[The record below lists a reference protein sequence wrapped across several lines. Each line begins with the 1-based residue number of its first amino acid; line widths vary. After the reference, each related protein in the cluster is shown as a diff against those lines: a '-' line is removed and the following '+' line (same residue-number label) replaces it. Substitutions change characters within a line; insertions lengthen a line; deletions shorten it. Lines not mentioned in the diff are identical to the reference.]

1 MKIESQA
8 YKGQSIRIFDE
19 VITFGFDGIVE
30 VNDELGKR
38 IINSGLRIYREG
50 EVPSKKSKAEMEL
63 EKELE
68 RRVQAYKVE
77 NDSLRIQINGLNA
90 KIQRLNDELKLWKDA
105 CESLKK
111 DPTVNFPKEEIEDEN
126 TKKTSEIE
134 ENSPLKAD
142 DEIRKQ
148 LESKD
153 KEELVELARQLGF
166 TDDDLVVRGQ
176 VRRKEHIIDLLLSV
190 K

>member
-19 VITFGFDGIVE
+19 VITFGLDGIVE
-30 VNDELGKR
+30 VNDELGER

-63 EKELE
+63 KKELE
-68 RRVQAYKVE
+68 KRVQAYKVE

-111 DPTVNFPKEEIEDEN
+111 DPTSELPKTE
-126 TKKTSEIE
+126 SIE
-134 ENSPLKAD
+134 EKEVVKSED
-142 DEIRKQ
+142 DEIREQ
-148 LESKD
+148 LEGKKKD
-153 KEELVELARQLGF
+153 ELVEMAKQLGI
-166 TDDDLVVRGQ
+166 TEDQLMIDGRYKKKD
-176 VRRKEHIIDLLLSV
+176 EIMDLLLSV

>member
-30 VNDELGKR
+30 VNDELGER

-68 RRVQAYKVE
+68 KRVQAYKVE

-111 DPTVNFPKEEIEDEN
+111 DPTSELPKTE
-126 TKKTSEIE
+126 SIE
-134 ENSPLKAD
+134 EKEVVKSED
-142 DEIRKQ
+142 DEIREQ
-148 LESKD
+148 LEGKKKD
-153 KEELVELARQLGF
+153 ELVEMAKQLGI
-166 TDDDLVVRGQ
+166 TEDQLMIDGRYKKKD
-176 VRRKEHIIDLLLSV
+176 EIIDLLLSV

>member
-19 VITFGFDGIVE
+19 VITFGLDGIVE
-30 VNDELGKR
+30 VNDELGER
-38 IINSGLRIYREG
+38 IVNSGLRIYREG

-111 DPTVNFPKEEIEDEN
+111 DPTSELPKTE
-126 TKKTSEIE
+126 SIE
-134 ENSPLKAD
+134 EKEVVKSED
-142 DEIRKQ
+142 DEIREQ
-148 LESKD
+148 LESKKKD
-153 KEELVELARQLGF
+153 ELVEMAKQLGI
-166 TDDDLVVRGQ
+166 TEDQLMIDGRYKKKD
-176 VRRKEHIIDLLLSV
+176 EIIDLLLSV

>member
-19 VITFGFDGIVE
+19 VITFGLDGIVE

-38 IINSGLRIYREG
+38 IVNSGLRIYREG

-111 DPTVNFPKEEIEDEN
+111 DPTSELPKTE
-126 TKKTSEIE
+126 SIE
-134 ENSPLKAD
+134 EKEVVKSED
-142 DEIRKQ
+142 DEIREQ
-148 LESKD
+148 LEGKKKD
-153 KEELVELARQLGF
+153 ELVEMAKQLGI
-166 TDDDLVVRGQ
+166 TEDQLMVDGRYKKKD
-176 VRRKEHIIDLLLSV
+176 EIIDLLLSV

>member
-19 VITFGFDGIVE
+19 VITFGLDGIVE
-30 VNDELGKR
+30 VNDELGER
-38 IINSGLRIYREG
+38 IVNSGLRIYREG

-111 DPTVNFPKEEIEDEN
+111 DPISELPKTE
-126 TKKTSEIE
+126 SIE
-134 ENSPLKAD
+134 EKEVVKSED
-142 DEIRKQ
+142 DEIREQ
-148 LESKD
+148 LEGKKKD
-153 KEELVELARQLGF
+153 ELVEMAKQLGI
-166 TDDDLVVRGQ
+166 TEDQLMADGRYKKKD
-176 VRRKEHIIDLLLSV
+176 EIIDLLLSV

>member
-19 VITFGFDGIVE
+19 VITFGLDGIVE

-38 IINSGLRIYREG
+38 IVNSGLRIYREG

-111 DPTVNFPKEEIEDEN
+111 DPTSELPKTE
-126 TKKTSEIE
+126 SIE
-134 ENSPLKAD
+134 EKEVVKSED
-142 DEIRKQ
+142 DEIREQ
-148 LESKD
+148 LEGKKKD
-153 KEELVELARQLGF
+153 ELVEMAKQLGI
-166 TDDDLVVRGQ
+166 TEDQLTIDGRYKKKD
-176 VRRKEHIIDLLLSV
+176 EIIDLLLSV

>member
-19 VITFGFDGIVE
+19 VITFGLDGIVE

-38 IINSGLRIYREG
+38 IVNSGLRIYREG

-111 DPTVNFPKEEIEDEN
+111 DPTSELPKTE
-126 TKKTSEIE
+126 SIE
-134 ENSPLKAD
+134 EKEVVKSED
-142 DEIRKQ
+142 DEIREQ
-148 LESKD
+148 LEGKKKD
-153 KEELVELARQLGF
+153 ELVEMAKQLGI
-166 TDDDLVVRGQ
+166 TEGQ
-176 VRRKEHIIDLLLSV
+176 LMIDGRYKKKDEIIDLLLSV

>member
-19 VITFGFDGIVE
+19 VITFGLDGIVE

-38 IINSGLRIYREG
+38 IVNSGLRIYREG

-77 NDSLRIQINGLNA
+77 NDSLRIQINSLNA

-111 DPTVNFPKEEIEDEN
+111 DPTSELPKTE
-126 TKKTSEIE
+126 SIE
-134 ENSPLKAD
+134 EKEVVKSED
-142 DEIRKQ
+142 DEIREQ
-148 LESKD
+148 LESKKKD
-153 KEELVELARQLGF
+153 ELVEMAKQLGI
-166 TDDDLVVRGQ
+166 TEDQLMVDGRYKKKD
-176 VRRKEHIIDLLLSV
+176 EIIDLLLSV

>member
-1 MKIESQA
+1 MKIESQT

-19 VITFGFDGIVE
+19 VITFGLDGIVE

-38 IINSGLRIYREG
+38 IVNSGLRIYREG

-111 DPTVNFPKEEIEDEN
+111 DPTSELPKTE
-126 TKKTSEIE
+126 SIE
-134 ENSPLKAD
+134 EKEVVKSED
-142 DEIRKQ
+142 DEIREQ
-148 LESKD
+148 LEGKKKD
-153 KEELVELARQLGF
+153 ELVEMAKQLGI
-166 TDDDLVVRGQ
+166 TEDQLMIDGRYKKKD
-176 VRRKEHIIDLLLSV
+176 EIIDLLLSV

>member
-8 YKGQSIRIFDE
+8 YRGQSIRIFDE
-19 VITFGFDGIVE
+19 VITFGLDGIVE

-38 IINSGLRIYREG
+38 IVNSGLRIYREG

-111 DPTVNFPKEEIEDEN
+111 DPTSELPKTE
-126 TKKTSEIE
+126 SIE
-134 ENSPLKAD
+134 EKEVVKSED
-142 DEIRKQ
+142 DEIREQ
-148 LESKD
+148 LEGKKKD
-153 KEELVELARQLGF
+153 ELVEMAKQLGI
-166 TDDDLVVRGQ
+166 TEDQLMIDGRYKKKD
-176 VRRKEHIIDLLLSV
+176 EIMDLLLSV

>member
-1 MKIESQA
+1 MKIESQT

-19 VITFGFDGIVE
+19 VITFGLDGIVE
-30 VNDELGKR
+30 VNDELGER
-38 IINSGLRIYREG
+38 IVNSGLRIYREG

-111 DPTVNFPKEEIEDEN
+111 DPTSELPKTE
-126 TKKTSEIE
+126 SIE
-134 ENSPLKAD
+134 EKEVVKSED
-142 DEIRKQ
+142 DEIREQ
-148 LESKD
+148 LEGKKKD
-153 KEELVELARQLGF
+153 ELVEMAKQLGI
-166 TDDDLVVRGQ
+166 TEDQLMIDGRYKKKD
-176 VRRKEHIIDLLLSV
+176 EIIDLLLSV

>member
-38 IINSGLRIYREG
+38 IVNSGLRIYREG

-63 EKELE
+63 EKKLE
-68 RRVQAYKVE
+68 KRVQAYKVE

-111 DPTVNFPKEEIEDEN
+111 DPTSELPKTE
-126 TKKTSEIE
+126 SIE
-134 ENSPLKAD
+134 EKEVVKSED
-142 DEIRKQ
+142 DEIREQ
-148 LESKD
+148 LEGKKKD
-153 KEELVELARQLGF
+153 ELVEMAKQLGI
-166 TDDDLVVRGQ
+166 TEDQLMIDGRYKKKD
-176 VRRKEHIIDLLLSV
+176 EIIDLLLSV

>member
-19 VITFGFDGIVE
+19 VITFGLDGIVE
-30 VNDELGKR
+30 VNDELGER
-38 IINSGLRIYREG
+38 IVNSGLRIYREG

-111 DPTVNFPKEEIEDEN
+111 DPTSELPKTE
-126 TKKTSEIE
+126 SIE
-134 ENSPLKAD
+134 EKEVVKSED
-142 DEIRKQ
+142 DEIREQ
-148 LESKD
+148 LEGKKKD
-153 KEELVELARQLGF
+153 ELVEMAKQLGI
-166 TDDDLVVRGQ
+166 TEDQLMIDGRYKKKD
-176 VRRKEHIIDLLLSV
+176 EIIDLLLSV

>member
-30 VNDELGKR
+30 VNDELGER

-111 DPTVNFPKEEIEDEN
+111 DPTSELPKTE
-126 TKKTSEIE
+126 SIE
-134 ENSPLKAD
+134 EKEVVKSED
-142 DEIRKQ
+142 DEIREQ
-148 LESKD
+148 LEGKKKD
-153 KEELVELARQLGF
+153 ELVEMAKQLGI
-166 TDDDLVVRGQ
+166 TEDQLMIDGRYKKKD
-176 VRRKEHIIDLLLSV
+176 EIIDLLLSV

>member
-19 VITFGFDGIVE
+19 VIAFGLDGIVE
-30 VNDELGKR
+30 VNDELGER
-38 IINSGLRIYREG
+38 IVNSGLRIYREG

-111 DPTVNFPKEEIEDEN
+111 DPTSELPKTE
-126 TKKTSEIE
+126 SIE
-134 ENSPLKAD
+134 EKEVVKSED
-142 DEIRKQ
+142 DEIREQ
-148 LESKD
+148 LEGKKKD
-153 KEELVELARQLGF
+153 ELVEMAKQLGI
-166 TDDDLVVRGQ
+166 TEDQLMIDGRYKKKD
-176 VRRKEHIIDLLLSV
+176 EIIDLLLSV

>member
-19 VITFGFDGIVE
+19 IITFGPDGIVE
-30 VNDELGKR
+30 VNDELGER
-38 IINSGLRIYREG
+38 IIKSGLRIYREG
-50 EVPSKKSKAEMEL
+50 EVPSKKSKTEIEL

-68 RRVQAYKVE
+68 KRVQAYKVE

-111 DPTVNFPKEEIEDEN
+111 DPTSELPKTEV
-126 TKKTSEIE
+126 IE
-134 ENSPLKAD
+134 EKEAVKNED
-142 DEIRKQ
+142 DEIREQ
-148 LESKD
+148 LEGKKKD
-153 KEELVELARQLGF
+153 ELVEMAKQLGI
-166 TDDDLVVRGQ
+166 TEDQLMIDGRYKKKD
-176 VRRKEHIIDLLLSV
+176 EIIDLLLSV

>member
-19 VITFGFDGIVE
+19 VITFGLDGIVE
-30 VNDELGKR
+30 VNDELGER
-38 IINSGLRIYREG
+38 IVNSGLRIYREG

-63 EKELE
+63 KKELE

-111 DPTVNFPKEEIEDEN
+111 DPTSELPKTE
-126 TKKTSEIE
+126 SIE
-134 ENSPLKAD
+134 EKEVVKSED
-142 DEIRKQ
+142 DEIREQ
-148 LESKD
+148 LEGKKKD
-153 KEELVELARQLGF
+153 ELVEMAKQLGI
-166 TDDDLVVRGQ
+166 TEDQLMIDGRYKKKD
-176 VRRKEHIIDLLLSV
+176 EIIDLLLSV

>member
-19 VITFGFDGIVE
+19 VITFGLDGIVE
-30 VNDELGKR
+30 VNDELGER
-38 IINSGLRIYREG
+38 IVNSGLRIYREG

-111 DPTVNFPKEEIEDEN
+111 DPTSELPKTE
-126 TKKTSEIE
+126 SIE
-134 ENSPLKAD
+134 EKEVVKSED
-142 DEIRKQ
+142 DEIREQ
-148 LESKD
+148 LKGKKKD
-153 KEELVELARQLGF
+153 ELVEMAKQLGI
-166 TDDDLVVRGQ
+166 TEDQLMVDGRYKKKD
-176 VRRKEHIIDLLLSV
+176 EIIDLLLSV

>member
-19 VITFGFDGIVE
+19 VITFGLDGIVE
-30 VNDELGKR
+30 VNDELGER
-38 IINSGLRIYREG
+38 IVNSGLRIYREG
-50 EVPSKKSKAEMEL
+50 DVPSKKSKAEMEL

-111 DPTVNFPKEEIEDEN
+111 DPTSELPKTE
-126 TKKTSEIE
+126 SIE
-134 ENSPLKAD
+134 EKEVVKSED
-142 DEIRKQ
+142 DEIREQ
-148 LESKD
+148 LEGKKKD
-153 KEELVELARQLGF
+153 ELVEMAKQLGI
-166 TDDDLVVRGQ
+166 TEDQLMIDGRYKKKD
-176 VRRKEHIIDLLLSV
+176 EIMDLLLSV

>member
-30 VNDELGKR
+30 VNDELGEK
-38 IINSGLRIYREG
+38 IVNSGLRIYREG

-111 DPTVNFPKEEIEDEN
+111 DPTSELPKTE
-126 TKKTSEIE
+126 SIE
-134 ENSPLKAD
+134 EKEVVKSED
-142 DEIRKQ
+142 DEIREQ
-148 LESKD
+148 LESKKKD
-153 KEELVELARQLGF
+153 ELVEMAKQLGI
-166 TDDDLVVRGQ
+166 TEDQLMIDGRYKKKD
-176 VRRKEHIIDLLLSV
+176 EIIDLLLSV

>member
-19 VITFGFDGIVE
+19 VITFGLDGIVE
-30 VNDELGKR
+30 VNDELGER

-50 EVPSKKSKAEMEL
+50 EVPSKKSKAKMEL

-111 DPTVNFPKEEIEDEN
+111 DPTSELPKTE
-126 TKKTSEIE
+126 SIE
-134 ENSPLKAD
+134 EKEVVKSED
-142 DEIRKQ
+142 DEIREQ
-148 LESKD
+148 LEGKKKD
-153 KEELVELARQLGF
+153 ELVEMAKQLGI
-166 TDDDLVVRGQ
+166 TGDQLMIDGRYKKKD
-176 VRRKEHIIDLLLSV
+176 EIIDLLLSV

>member
-19 VITFGFDGIVE
+19 VITFGLDGIVE
-30 VNDELGKR
+30 VNDELGER
-38 IINSGLRIYREG
+38 IVNSGLRIYREG

-68 RRVQAYKVE
+68 KRVQAYKVE
-77 NDSLRIQINGLNA
+77 NDSLRIQINSLNA

-111 DPTVNFPKEEIEDEN
+111 DPTSELPKTE
-126 TKKTSEIE
+126 SIE
-134 ENSPLKAD
+134 EKEVVKSED
-142 DEIRKQ
+142 DEIREQ
-148 LESKD
+148 LEGKKKD
-153 KEELVELARQLGF
+153 ELVEMAKQLGI
-166 TDDDLVVRGQ
+166 TEDQLMIDGRYKKKD
-176 VRRKEHIIDLLLSV
+176 EIIDLLLSV

>member
-38 IINSGLRIYREG
+38 IVNSGLRIYREG

-111 DPTVNFPKEEIEDEN
+111 DPTSELPKTE
-126 TKKTSEIE
+126 SIE
-134 ENSPLKAD
+134 EKEVVKSED
-142 DEIRKQ
+142 DEIREQ
-148 LESKD
+148 LEGKKKD
-153 KEELVELARQLGF
+153 ELVEMAKQLGI
-166 TDDDLVVRGQ
+166 TEDQLMIDGRYKKKD
-176 VRRKEHIIDLLLSV
+176 EIMDLLLSV

>member
-19 VITFGFDGIVE
+19 VITFGLDGIVE

-38 IINSGLRIYREG
+38 IVNSGLRIYREG

-63 EKELE
+63 EKKLE

-111 DPTVNFPKEEIEDEN
+111 DPTSELPKTE
-126 TKKTSEIE
+126 SIE
-134 ENSPLKAD
+134 EKEVVKSED
-142 DEIRKQ
+142 DEIREQ
-148 LESKD
+148 LEGKKKD
-153 KEELVELARQLGF
+153 ELVEMAKQLG
-166 TDDDLVVRGQ
+166 TTEDQLMIDGRYKKKD
-176 VRRKEHIIDLLLSV
+176 EIIDLLLSV